1 MEININQLTNE
12 THLIL
17 GDLHTDVE
25 ELTVC
30 LYISVVAASD
40 LVLAGEGRVR
50 QIVGAQVGR
59 PDLGPDQRAQQP

>member
-50 QIVGAQVGR
+50 QIVRTEVGR
-59 PDLGPDQRAQQP
+59 SHLAPRTLQQ

>member
-50 QIVGAQVGR
+50 QIVRTEVGR
-59 PDLGPDQRAQQP
+59 PDLTPGILQQ